1 MVSAQYTSA
10 MIEITRV
17 DNGYVVSHTGIDGT
31 PVMGHTSVF
40 SDQDGILDLV
50 RGLIGRIPPRKV

>member
-1 MVSAQYTSA
+1 